1 MSSSQILDDLAKMA
15 GGTMSF
21 VSSAREQVRQEI
33 RSKIDDVAESMDL
46 VPRED
51 FERLEAMLQ
60 QARLK
65 QEDLEKRLSAL
76 EEANKKPKKTAK
88 SK

>member
-21 VSSAREQVRQEI
+21 VSSARDQVKQEI
-33 RSKIDDVAESMDL
+33 RSKIDEVAESMDL

-65 QEDLEKRLSAL
+65 QEELEKRLSAL
-76 EEANKKPKKTAK
+76 EDANKKPKKTAK

>member
-1 MSSSQILDDLAKMA
+1 MSSSQILDDLAKVA
-15 GGTMSF
+15 GGTISF
-21 VSSAREQVRQEI
+21 VSSARQQIRQGVRT
-33 RSKIDDVAESMDL
+33 KIDDVANSMDL

-60 QARLK
+60 QSRLK
-65 QEDLEKRLSAL
+65 QEELEKRLSAL
-76 EEANKKPKKTAK
+76 ENDANTHKKTAK

>member
-76 EEANKKPKKTAK
+76 EEANKKPKNTAK